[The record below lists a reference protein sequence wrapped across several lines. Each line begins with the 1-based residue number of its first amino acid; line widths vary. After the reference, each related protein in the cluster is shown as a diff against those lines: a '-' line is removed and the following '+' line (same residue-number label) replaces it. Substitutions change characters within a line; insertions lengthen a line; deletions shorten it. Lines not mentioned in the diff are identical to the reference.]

1 MAEMIM
7 RFTRSYKIK
16 VGVLLFLLI
25 LFFGFIG
32 PLTSS
37 KDPTAMVGLLYESPS
52 ASHILGTDNFGR
64 DMFVALMHGTRTSL
78 TIGLVSG
85 LVATFIGTSLGMF
98 AGYLGGYFD
107 KIINVLT
114 NLFLVIPPFIILLL
128 VSISLETRSLY
139 LLAILIGFTS
149 WPWVT
154 RSVRAQTLSL
164 RNRRHVDIARISGFN
179 IVEILL
185 REILSYI
192 MSYVFMVFIIQ
203 LASGII
209 QEATLSMLGLGPFNV
224 VSLGKMLQWALL
236 YESMRVGAWW
246 AFIPPVIVISII
258 TFSLKYVNN
267 GMDEVFNPKL
277 RK

>member
-1 MAEMIM
+1 MVEFIL
-7 RFTRSYKIK
+7 RFTRSYKVK
-16 VGVLLFLLI
+16 VGGILFLLI
-25 LFFGFIG
+25 LSFGFIG

-37 KDPTAMVGLLYESPS
+37 NDPTAMVGMLYENPS
-52 ASHILGTDNFGR
+52 ATHILGTDNFGR
-64 DMFVALMHGTRTSL
+64 DMFLALMHGTRTSL
-78 TIGLVSG
+78 TIGLLSG
-85 LVATFIGTSLGMF
+85 LVATSIGTTLGMF

-107 KIINVLT
+107 KLINSLT

-128 VSISLETRSLY
+128 VSISLKTRSLY
-139 LLAILIGFTS
+139 LLAILIGITS

-179 IVEILL
+179 IIEILL
-185 REILSYI
+185 REILPYI
-192 MSYVFMVFIIQ
+192 TSYVFMVFIIQ

-267 GMDEVFNPKL
+267 GMDEIFNPKL